1 PLLSA
6 SFREFPGSDA
16 SHQGEMT
23 MGVRRG
29 RGEGSIQQLEDGR
42 WKAWL
47 SLGKNAAG
55 KGRRM
60 ALYGKTKQEVQKEL
74 REVLGQRDR
83 GLLADGGKIT
93 CGEWFTRWLN
103 LVKPDLADGTHE
115 NYEGHVR
122 NHLTPH
128 LGTVPRARLDR
139 LQVADLYQRLA

>member
-1 PLLSA
+1 WLESWGGARGSRAAMMSNRSTRAPAGAKFFPLLSA

-55 KGRRM
+55 KRRRM
-60 ALYGKTKQEVQKEL
+60 ALYGKTKQEVQKKL
-74 REVLGQRDR
+74 RELLGQLDR
-83 GLLADGGKIT
+83 GLLADCGKT
-93 CGEWFTRWLN
+93 PCGEASTPSLN
-103 LVKPDLADGTHE
+103 
-115 NYEGHVR
+115 
-122 NHLTPH
+122 
-128 LGTVPRARLDR
+128 
-139 LQVADLYQRLA
+139 